1 MSSPTAG
8 RTRIIHVRGYIEEG
22 TITTPFDMRVLNNLD
37 RFHLAMDVIH
47 LLPEKLGTRGA
58 FLHPA
63 VAGQAGGAQAVY
75 CRTRTGPAGDQ
86 GLEVEQRK
94 RQLRRIISFLFLQ
107 ENQQPARQNPSD
119 RRAFSFNFSILHSNP
134 SFFRQ
139 GFCNPLGLQF
149 FLRHAI
155 LKSAV
160 LYNRISPD
168 ETLRILS
175 PGKGD

>member
-1 MSSPTAG
+1 MNKNHPRPRLYRGGHHHHPLRHAG
-8 RTRIIHVRGYIEEG
+8 AEQARPLQPRA
-22 TITTPFDMRVLNNLD
+22 D
-37 RFHLAMDVIH
+37 RRLQ
-47 LLPEKLGTRGA
+47 LLPAKLGNRGA
-58 FLHPA
+58 YLIQQMKDKLVEHKQYHRRSTDMDLPEIS
-63 VAGQAGGAQAVY
+63 
-75 CRTRTGPAGDQ
+75 

>member
-1 MSSPTAG
+1 ME
-8 RTRIIHVRGYIEEG
+8 IL
-22 TITTPFDMRVLNNLD
+22 VL
-37 RFHLAMDVIH
+37 
-47 LLPEKLGTRGA
+47 
-58 FLHPA
+58 PA
-63 VAGQAGGAQAVY
+63 VGELMDKRGVAVEGEEDGLVLGKEHVILGVGQAVGVL
-75 CRTRTGPAGDQ
+75 

-160 LYNRISPD
+160 LYNRISPN

-175 PGKGD
+175 PGKGN